1 MDYLREMGIQRWV
14 ERNRST
20 RVDVSDVDASYVNSG
35 NNQSQA
41 TEVKAPQ
48 QSNNS
53 SEQLDWQ
60 QLETTVASCQ
70 KCELCK
76 TRIQTVFGS
85 GNSQAKWLFVGEAPG
100 AQEDKQGEAFV
111 GRAGQL
117 LNSMLLSIGM
127 QRDDVYICNVLKC
140 RPPNNRD
147 PLGEEVTKCLPYLQR
162 QIELVA
168 PEKIITLGAF
178 ASKALLQT
186 NDSIGS
192 LRGRV
197 HAYSSLNFVAKIPL
211 IATYHP
217 AYLLR
222 SPGEKRKVW
231 QDLKL
236 ALSC

>member
-1 MDYLREMGIQRWV
+1 MDHLKEMGIQRWV
-14 ERNRST
+14 ERKRSPNADT
-20 RVDVSDVDASYVNSG
+20 SVLPSVNEIETNDSVSDNAID
-35 NNQSQA
+35 QM
-41 TEVKAPQ
+41 
-48 QSNNS
+48 
-53 SEQLDWQ
+53 DWQ
-60 QLETTVASCQ
+60 QLEQVVSGCE
-70 KCELCK
+70 KCELCQ

-85 GNSQAKWLFVGEAPG
+85 GNPKAKWLFVGEAPG

-117 LNSMLLSIGM
+117 LNSMLSAIGM

-162 QIELVA
+162 QIELAA

-178 ASKALLQT
+178 ATKALLQS
-186 NDSIGS
+186 NEPIGR
-192 LRGRV
+192 LRG
-197 HAYSSLNFVAKIPL
+197 HIHTYSSTKTPL

-236 ALSC
+236 ALTS